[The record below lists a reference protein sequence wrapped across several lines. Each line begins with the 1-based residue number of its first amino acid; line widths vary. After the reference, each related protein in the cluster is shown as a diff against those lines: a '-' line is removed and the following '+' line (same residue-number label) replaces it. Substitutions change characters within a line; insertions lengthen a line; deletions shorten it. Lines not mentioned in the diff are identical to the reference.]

1 MSKST
6 ESKGPLTVSQQIQ
19 QKLSELAELV
29 SMEQYG
35 AEGPPKDLTFRQ
47 IENVGY
53 EVGKLAAAKFESMAA
68 EKHGKHFEG
77 LQPCPQCG
85 CQCEAGDPVERKLL
99 TRLGP
104 VNLVEVEFHCNACRR
119 SFFPSA

>member
-1 MSKST
+1 MSNRA
-6 ESKGPLTVSQQIQ
+6 ENQRPLTVSQQIQ

-29 SMEQYG
+29 SREQYG

-47 IENVGY
+47 IEKVGY
-53 EVGKLAAAKFESMAA
+53 EVGKLAASKFESLAT
-68 EKHGKHFEG
+68 EKHRQHFDG
-77 LQPCPQCG
+77 RQPCPQCG
-85 CQCEAGDPVERKLL
+85 CQCEAGDPCERKLL

-104 VNLVEVEFHCNACRR
+104 VPLGEIEFHCNACRR

>member
-1 MSKST
+1 MSQTNEIKRS
-6 ESKGPLTVSQQIQ
+6 LTVSQQIQ

-29 SMEQYG
+29 SLEQYG
-35 AEGPPKDLTFRQ
+35 ADGPPKELTFRQ

-53 EVGKLAAAKFESMAA
+53 EVGKLAASKFESLAT
-68 EKHGKHFEG
+68 EKHAKHFEE
-77 LQPCPQCG
+77 LQPCPGCG
-85 CQCEAGDPVERKLL
+85 CQCEAGDPSERKLL

-104 VNLVEVEFHCNACRR
+104 VNLAEIEFHCNACRR